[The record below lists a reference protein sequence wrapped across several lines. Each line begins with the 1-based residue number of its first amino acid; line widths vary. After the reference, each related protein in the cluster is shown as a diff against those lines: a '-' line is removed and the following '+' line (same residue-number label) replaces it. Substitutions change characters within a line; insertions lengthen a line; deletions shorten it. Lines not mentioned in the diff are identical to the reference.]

1 MTSSSPAL
9 RGFRDGHPVFRV
21 SQVVVAGA
29 LRLLADV
36 EARHMDRCPSSGPVI
51 LAANHLSY
59 FDIPLI
65 GAWTPRTTLFF
76 SKSEVKRW
84 PVIGQIATRYGTIF
98 VRRGESDRQ
107 AMRDTL
113 AALAN
118 GQLVGVFP
126 EGTRSHGRGIIR
138 ALPGVALLAQRSGA
152 TIWPVAVTGSERIGK
167 ELRPRVTLTG
177 GEPFDAR
184 AAARDRFG
192 EKPTHEQVAETI
204 MRRVAALL
212 PESYRG
218 EYG

>member
-1 MTSSSPAL
+1 VI

-21 SQVVVAGA
+21 SQTVVAGI
-29 LRLLADV
+29 LRLMADIRV
-36 EARHMDRCPSSGPVI
+36 RNMERCPRHGPVI
-51 LAANHLSY
+51 LASNHLSY

-76 SKSEVKRW
+76 SKSEIKRW

-107 AMRDTL
+107 AVRDTL

-126 EGTRSHGRGIIR
+126 EGTRSHGRGMIR

-152 TIWPVAVTGSERIGK
+152 TIWPVAVTGSERIGT
-167 ELRPRVTLTG
+167 EMRPVVTLTG
-177 GEPFDAR
+177 GEPFDPI
-184 AAARDRFG
+184 AAARERHG
-192 EKPTHEQVAETI
+192 EKPSHEQVADTI
-204 MRRVAALL
+204 MQRVAALL
-212 PESYRG
+212 PERYRG
-218 EYG
+218 QYG